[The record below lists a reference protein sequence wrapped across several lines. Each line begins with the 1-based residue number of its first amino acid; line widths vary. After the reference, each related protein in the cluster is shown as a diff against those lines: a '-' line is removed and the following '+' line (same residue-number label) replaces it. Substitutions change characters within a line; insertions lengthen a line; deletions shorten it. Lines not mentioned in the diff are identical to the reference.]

1 MRAEKTEKRKD
12 SAQIRAF
19 HKAARQLDAD
29 ESDERFKDALRKIA
43 KAKPDRPKAKRRKL
57 G

>member
-19 HKAARQLDAD
+19 YKAARQLDAD
-29 ESDERFKDALRKIA
+29 ESDERFEDALRKIA